1 MRPDIIC
8 QKLYGCFP
16 TEGILSETANSV
28 DDLRTPHAA
37 ERFRHVECHHVSI
50 PSGQLDV
57 RFIRAH
63 LQHTERLKSS
73 HHTHGFW
80 DTLSE
85 RLVLLERLNCRSK
98 ILGLEHN
105 VIADILARLFNT
117 GAVTLARFLNSETLS
132 GIKDKPAAPTWPP
145 YVISRS
151 ERVSS
156 IAFMSKSP

>member
-1 MRPDIIC
+1 M
-8 QKLYGCFP
+8 
-16 TEGILSETANSV
+16 
-28 DDLRTPHAA
+28 
-37 ERFRHVECHHVSI
+37 
-50 PSGQLDV
+50 

-73 HHTHGFW
+73 HHTHGVW

-117 GAVTLARFLNSETLS
+117 GAVIPRTFSEL
-132 GIKDKPAAPTWPP
+132 GDLIGHQ
-145 YVISRS
+145 R
-151 ERVSS
+151 
-156 IAFMSKSP
+156 

>member
-1 MRPDIIC
+1 M
-8 QKLYGCFP
+8 
-16 TEGILSETANSV
+16 ANSV

-50 PSGQLDV
+50 SSGQLDV

-117 GAVTLARFLNSETLS
+117 GAVIPRTFSEL
-132 GIKDKPAAPTWPP
+132 GDLIGHQ
-145 YVISRS
+145 R
-151 ERVSS
+151 
-156 IAFMSKSP
+156 